1 MRRPV
6 ENEGD
11 EIDLLECAARLGSGA
26 RSVVGCGWCKDC
38 VNELSVDTGSDGDPA
53 IVNERAREVDLD
65 FSMDGCG
72 GMERVATCDCT
83 VCFPAPA
90 LYLGFCAVA
99 VDAGAEG
106 AEAFAFAGDFFTV
119 VFPLFAEA
127 LATRVANFD
136 AGFGFWL
143 GEASVCGPASF
154 AIVTDGAAVF
164 IFFTGVMRSLSLPDS
179 APFSSFARTTARF
192 LFPASFLPGA
202 GGGGAE
208 LSSSTSIFS
217 LNLSS

>member
-26 RSVVGCGWCKDC
+26 RIVVGCGCKDC

-83 VCFPAPA
+83 V
-90 LYLGFCAVA
+90 
-99 VDAGAEG
+99 
-106 AEAFAFAGDFFTV
+106 
-119 VFPLFAEA
+119 
-127 LATRVANFD
+127 
-136 AGFGFWL
+136 
-143 GEASVCGPASF
+143 
-154 AIVTDGAAVF
+154 
-164 IFFTGVMRSLSLPDS
+164 
-179 APFSSFARTTARF
+179 
-192 LFPASFLPGA
+192 
-202 GGGGAE
+202 
-208 LSSSTSIFS
+208 
-217 LNLSS
+217 